1 MAGYFPKG
9 GGWPAIA
16 KTTPGVIR
24 GTVYKQLDR
33 YVPTMNESILKQLST
48 LDFQG
53 GQGEIVFYILKVGGA
68 SIDIDRLPRQLL

>member
-1 MAGYFPKG
+1 MPGYFPKG

-33 YVPTMNESILKQLST
+33 YMPSMDQAILSQFHTLQFNDDGESLIN
-48 LDFQG
+48 
-53 GQGEIVFYILKVGGA
+53 IYI
-68 SIDIDRLPRQLL
+68 PLLY